1 MVGPENEAAVI
12 FRSLEIGRGGRRV
25 SGCAF
30 GETSQSK
37 LPDGLWHD
45 RQRRGQ
51 LAAGIFSRP
60 DDDSSEI
67 ASLPRL
73 VNGSG
78 INLQPSGERQRR
90 YLEIGHILTGSSA
103 A

>member
-12 FRSLEIGRGGRRV
+12 FRSLEIGRGGRSFGLRIWRDEPEESFLMGFGMIA
-25 SGCAF
+25 SGGAN
-30 GETSQSK
+30 
-37 LPDGLWHD
+37 W
-45 RQRRGQ
+45 R
-51 LAAGIFSRP
+51 LASFLAQTMT
-60 DDDSSEI
+60 SSEI